1 MFEEE
6 LDALRD
12 KGLLRSVRD
21 RGSPQ
26 GPRISIDG
34 KSLVNFAS
42 NDYLGL
48 ASHPAVIRASAEAA
62 KKWGAGAGASRLL
75 GGGCDLHAI
84 LEDSVATIKGASK
97 ALLFN
102 SGYSANTG
110 AVASLAGEGDALFS
124 DEMNHASIIDGCRLS
139 RAETRV
145 YRHRDMEHLQGLMKD
160 SSARRR
166 IILSDTVFSMEGDLA
181 PLRDLNA
188 LAEDHGAILYLDDAH
203 GTGVLGG
210 GAGALAHAEVEPAPH
225 IIQMGTFS
233 KALGSAGGFIA
244 SEKGISE
251 LLLNRARP
259 FIFSTSLPPAT
270 VAASLK
276 ALEIMKGAPGLIEK
290 LWENRARLATHLGRL
305 GLGSGDSESPIIP
318 VRAEDNEGAAKLSEA
333 LFARGFYAPAI
344 RPPSVPR
351 AMLRITVSATHR
363 AGEIDG
369 FASAM
374 EDLL

>member
-1 MFEEE
+1 
-6 LDALRD
+6 
-12 KGLLRSVRD
+12 
-21 RGSPQ
+21 
-26 GPRISIDG
+26 
-34 KSLVNFAS
+34 
-42 NDYLGL
+42 
-48 ASHPAVIRASAEAA
+48 
-62 KKWGAGAGASRLL
+62 
-75 GGGCDLHAI
+75 
-84 LEDSVATIKGASK
+84 
-97 ALLFN
+97 
-102 SGYSANTG
+102 
-110 AVASLAGEGDALFS
+110 
-124 DEMNHASIIDGCRLS
+124 
-139 RAETRV
+139 
-145 YRHRDMEHLQGLMKD
+145 
-160 SSARRR
+160 
-166 IILSDTVFSMEGDLA
+166 
-181 PLRDLNA
+181 
-188 LAEDHGAILYLDDAH
+188 
-203 GTGVLGG
+203 
-210 GAGALAHAEVEPAPH
+210 
-225 IIQMGTFS
+225 MGTFS